1 MFNWLSKP
9 FIEPT
14 EQQLRQWA
22 ASEWL
27 EYQAWLFQKSFITLS
42 EWRDLRN
49 RAIHWKK
56 SAPLISIITPVYN
69 TPPSYLKECLESV
82 QFQAYPYW
90 EMCLV
95 NDGTTQLETLEILKQ
110 FCSQDKRFKLFHFSD
125 NQGICTATN
134 QAIQMAKGD
143 YVAFLDH
150 DDRLAPD
157 ALFYIAE
164 TIIENHNIDVI
175 YTDKDMISPRNRR
188 FMHLFKPDWSPETL
202 LSGNYLFHLM
212 VYKRDLILQLGGL
225 RKPFEGSQDY
235 DLILRASDNRNLKVQ
250 HISKVLYHWRQHS
263 QSVALEQN
271 SKEYIYQSG
280 ISALEETLQRRGLSG
295 SVSENPNLWRGNY
308 RITLKPPISNSWQI
322 IQIQNLDQYIET
334 LLNTKLEKEFVIILS
349 DTLQFNENDIIELI
363 SWLQI
368 SNVAMTT
375 GKIIHHDNIIHA
387 GLVQRSSGIPLSL
400 YQEQAI
406 STAGYMAV
414 TMSIKNV
421 SIPHPLCCAIRSET
435 LKQYCEELKSYQTG
449 FGIFHLALILLQ
461 NNQRVVYAPFAIF
474 QTDQLLENW
483 QTPDRELFVNTWKVW
498 LKKGD
503 PYYNKNLTLKLND
516 MGLDILED
524 FES

>member
-1 MFNWLSKP
+1 MLNWLSKP
-9 FIEPT
+9 LIEPT

-22 ASEWL
+22 KSEWL
-27 EYQAWLFQKSFITLS
+27 EYQAWLFQHSFITLN

-49 RAIHWKK
+49 RATHWKK

-82 QFQAYPYW
+82 QLQAYPYW

-95 NDGTTQLETLEILKQ
+95 DDGTTHLETLEILKQ
-110 FCSQDKRFKLFHFSD
+110 FCSQDKRFKLFHFSH
-125 NQGICTATN
+125 NQGICAATN

-150 DDRLAPD
+150 DDRLAVD

-164 TIIENHNIDVI
+164 MIIENQNTDVI

-212 VYKRDLILQLGGL
+212 VYKRDLIMQLGGV
-225 RKPFEGSQDY
+225 RNSFEGSQDY
-235 DLILRASDNRNLKVQ
+235 DLILRASDKENLNVQ
-250 HISKVLYHWRQHS
+250 HISKVLYHWRQHP
-263 QSVALEQN
+263 QSVSLKHEV
-271 SKEYIYQSG
+271 KDYIYKTG

-295 SVSENPNLWRGNY
+295 KVSENPNLWRGNY
-308 RITLKPPISNSWQI
+308 RITLTPPISNSWQI
-322 IQIQNLDQYIET
+322 IQIQNSDQYIET

-349 DTLQFNENDIIELI
+349 NTLQFNENDLIELV

-375 GKIIHHDNIIHA
+375 GKIINQDKIIHA
-387 GLVQRSSGIPLSL
+387 GLVQCFNGIPISL
-400 YQEQAI
+400 YQNKPI

-414 TMSIKNV
+414 TMSVRNV
-421 SIPHPLCCAIRSET
+421 SIPHPFCCAIRGET
-435 LKQYCEELKSYQTG
+435 IKKYREQLKLYKTG
-449 FGIFHLALILLQ
+449 FGMFDLALQLLQ
-461 NNQRVVYAPFAIF
+461 NNQRVVYTPFAVF
-474 QTDQLLENW
+474 QTDQDLNDW
-483 QTPDRELFVNTWKVW
+483 QLTDRELFVNTWKKW
-498 LKKGD
+498 LENGD
-503 PYYNKNLTLKLND
+503 PFYNKNLTLKLND
-516 MGLDILED
+516 MGLEPLE
-524 FES
+524 FN